1 MIPRL
6 ETPPSRTVLV
16 LVALANLDVM
26 EREDILGNVRRNED
40 YFGEVMEGL
49 RDLPLVGDLRG
60 DGYFRVVELVKD
72 KETKESFT
80 PAECNWL
87 LRDALSPRIFA
98 SGLIC
103 RADDRADPVLV
114 IAPTLVCGREELA
127 FIGEVLHDAI
137 SFAAAQFAAR

>member
-1 MIPRL
+1 M
-6 ETPPSRTVLV
+6 
-16 LVALANLDVM
+16 
-26 EREDILGNVRRNED
+26 
-40 YFGEVMEGL
+40 
-49 RDLPLVGDLRG
+49 
-60 DGYFRVVELVKD
+60 VELVKD

-80 PAECNWL
+80 PEECNWL